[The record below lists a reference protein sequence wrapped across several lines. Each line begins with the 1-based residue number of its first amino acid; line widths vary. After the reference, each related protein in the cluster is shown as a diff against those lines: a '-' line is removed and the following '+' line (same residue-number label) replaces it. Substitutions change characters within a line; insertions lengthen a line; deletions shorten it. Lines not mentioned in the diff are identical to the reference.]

1 MRNPYEVLGIKE
13 TATPDE
19 IKKAYRELVKQY
31 HPDKYENNPLKDL
44 AEEKLRDINEAYD
57 TLTKKGNAS
66 SNGYGSSSSS
76 NGYNTSHNTS
86 YNTSS
91 NYGNLQ
97 QVRMDINRG
106 NIGGA
111 EATLNSITNR
121 NAEWNF
127 LMGII
132 HYRKGWHD
140 SAFNYINTA
149 CTMEPNN
156 FEYRQTLNQLTRTQ
170 NSYRNTYY
178 GRRNSSDD
186 MCNTCLN
193 LWMLD
198 TCCECMG
205 GDCIS
210 CM

>member
-1 MRNPYEVLGIKE
+1 MKNPYEVLGIKE
-13 TATPDE
+13 TATPEE

-44 AEEKLRDINEAYD
+44 AEEKLREINEAYD
-57 TLTKKGNAS
+57 TLTKKGNTGSNSYES
-66 SNGYGSSSSS
+66 SSTNSYNNTGYNNNGYGS
-76 NGYNTSHNTS
+76 
-86 YNTSS
+86 
-91 NYGNLQ
+91 GNLQ

-106 NIGGA
+106 NLGGA
-111 EATLNSITNR
+111 EATLNSMTNR
-121 NAEWNF
+121 NGEWNF

-149 CTMEPNN
+149 CRMEPSN

-170 NSYRNTYY
+170 TNYRNTYY
-178 GRRNSSDD
+178 GRKNSSDD
-186 MCNTCLN
+186 MCGTCLN

-210 CM
+210 CI